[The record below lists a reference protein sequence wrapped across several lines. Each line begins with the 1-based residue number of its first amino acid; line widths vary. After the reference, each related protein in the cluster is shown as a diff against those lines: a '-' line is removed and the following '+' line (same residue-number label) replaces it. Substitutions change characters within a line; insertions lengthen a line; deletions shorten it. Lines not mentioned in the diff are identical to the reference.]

1 MAVDDSATSA
11 EELPVPPSGQQA
23 EIRWGPQQATVV
35 EVGGGV
41 RTYRIGGLDVID
53 GYGIDEMCPA
63 VHGQPLIP
71 WPNRLRGGAYDWD
84 GESYQVP
91 IDEPDKGNALHGLTR
106 WRNWT
111 VRERTESSVTVGLR
125 LHPRAGYPFTL
136 DLAVRYEVGPGG
148 LTVATTA
155 HNVGARACPYAHGAH
170 PYVTV
175 GTERVDAALL
185 RLPAST
191 YLLTDETQIPT
202 DRRPVDGTPFDFR
215 RQRPVGDV
223 AIDHCFTDLQRDRDG
238 MLRLVLSAPDASRSV
253 TVWADRSYPH
263 LQIFTGDA
271 LAEPERR
278 RRSLGVEP
286 MTAPPNAFATGEGL
300 RRLEPGT
307 ALTTRWGISP
317 QFR

>member
-1 MAVDDSATSA
+1 MAADDDATSA
-11 EELPVPPSGQQA
+11 KQLPVPPSGQQA
-23 EIRWGPQQATVV
+23 EIRWGPHQATVV

-41 RTYRIGGLDVID
+41 RTYRIGGVDVVD
-53 GYGIDEMCPA
+53 GYRIGEMCTA
-63 VHGQPLIP
+63 VRGQPLIP

-106 WRNWT
+106 WCNWT
-111 VRERTESSVTVGLR
+111 LQERTESSVTARLR
-125 LHPRAGYPFTL
+125 LHPSLGYPFAL
-136 DLAVRYEVGPGG
+136 DLAVCYEVGPGG

-175 GTERVDAALL
+175 GTERVDEALL

-191 YLLTDETQIPT
+191 CLVTDETQIPT
-202 DRRPVDGTPFDFR
+202 DRRPVDGTPLDFR
-215 RQRPVGDV
+215 RPRPVGDV
-223 AIDHCFTDLQRDRDG
+223 AIDHAFTDLQRDRDG
-238 MLRLVLSAPDASRSV
+238 LARLVLSARDGRRSV
-253 TVWADRSYPH
+253 TVWADGSYPH
-263 LQIFTGDA
+263 LQVFTGDT

-278 RRSLGVEP
+278 RRGLGVEP

-307 ALTTRWGISP
+307 AVTTRWGIRPHFS
-317 QFR
+317 